1 MFALIPVV
9 GDIGKGLKGL
19 KYLKYADE
27 AADVLDAVG
36 DVAKH
41 GDELV
46 ETGADV
52 AKGSGSFEDFKI
64 DLQLFVKKDIKQI
77 RDIAIQFNMDA
88 VTRREF
94 VDYVE
99 SLKDLVPNNNNFT
112 YNELLKIAE
121 EFLGVE

>member
-1 MFALIPVV
+1 M
-9 GDIGKGLKGL
+9 
-19 KYLKYADE
+19 
-27 AADVLDAVG
+27 LDAVG

-64 DLQLFVKKDIKQI
+64 DLQLFAKKDIKQI

-94 VDYVE
+94 GDYVE
-99 SLKDLVPNNNNFT
+99 SFKDLVPNNNNFT